1 MSGTSLTCPFCGSQ
15 DIHHLANEELQT
27 MVITPYHCDSCQRT
41 FESGP
46 FQLAQKAHPSDRKP
60 KHDGD

>member
-1 MSGTSLTCPFCGSQ
+1 MPNT
-15 DIHHLANEELQT
+15 ELRT
-27 MVITPYHCDSCQRT
+27 IDVTPYHCLGCRHT

-46 FQLAQKAHPSDRKP
+46 FQRPQKVYASDPKP

>member
-1 MSGTSLTCPFCGSQ
+1 MGVETLTCPFCGSP
-15 DIHHLANEELQT
+15 DIQRMPNTELRT
-27 MVITPYHCDSCQRT
+27 IDVTPYHCLGCRHT

-46 FQLAQKAHPSDRKP
+46 FQRPQKAHASDPKP